1 MTFYFVMS
9 PGSRVVLGPW
19 HLLRKCFWMIDYN
32 YQMAP
37 SPIVPSGTTNILHFI
52 PRFLLQLRYSSCLN
66 VLKCDLK
73 QGKILLIISF
83 LIPLFIKYLPRTYY
97 ISDTVGGLASPKQSV
112 APSLVRGRVNTVRQ
126 MIVTWKSY
134 SGSAPQWT
142 GQTGIW
148 RK

>member
-1 MTFYFVMS
+1 MS
-9 PGSRVVLGPW
+9 PGSRVVLGLCICLGNSF
-19 HLLRKCFWMIDYN
+19 LLMIDYN

-73 QGKILLIISF
+73 QGKILPDNLPSDSTVYQISTQD
-83 LIPLFIKYLPRTYY
+83 LLHIRHC
-97 ISDTVGGLASPKQSV
+97 GGLASPKQRSPV
-112 APSLVRGRVNTVRQ
+112 WLEGEVNTGRQ

-134 SGSAPQWT
+134 SGSAQ
-142 GQTGIW
+142 
-148 RK
+148 